1 MKIDKIRRDFEK
13 WHYERHQHY
22 PTMMETNEYST
33 RATRDYWRAWKAG
46 AASAVNAEAPKWQK
60 LDPQDANTFPP
71 EDVSIIAIFSD
82 GSAVDCYQHNSF
94 FYGREHELL
103 KTPDYWTYP
112 PKEA

>member
-1 MKIDKIRRDFEK
+1 MNAADKCRQMGLKVGDKIIGSESYAGFFCEIDEIRRDFEK

-46 AASAVNAEAPKWQK
+46 AALAVN
-60 LDPQDANTFPP
+60 DD
-71 EDVSIIAIFSD
+71 
-82 GSAVDCYQHNSF
+82 
-94 FYGREHELL
+94 
-103 KTPDYWTYP
+103 DYWTHP